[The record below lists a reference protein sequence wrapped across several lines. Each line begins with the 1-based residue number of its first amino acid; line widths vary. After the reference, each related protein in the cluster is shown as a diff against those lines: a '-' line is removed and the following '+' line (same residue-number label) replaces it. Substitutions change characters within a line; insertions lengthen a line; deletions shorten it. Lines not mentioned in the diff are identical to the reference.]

1 MEELVRLIKP
11 IIFWCS
17 APLRD
22 PTNNHYQKM
31 TRKKLENLKIYTFL
45 KKRKEKGA
53 GQEKTVKKK
62 ERKKKI
68 VTKLPE
74 IR

>member
-1 MEELVRLIKP
+1 
-11 IIFWCS
+11 
-17 APLRD
+17 
-22 PTNNHYQKM
+22 M

-62 ERKKKI
+62 ERKK
-68 VTKLPE
+68 
-74 IR
+74 R